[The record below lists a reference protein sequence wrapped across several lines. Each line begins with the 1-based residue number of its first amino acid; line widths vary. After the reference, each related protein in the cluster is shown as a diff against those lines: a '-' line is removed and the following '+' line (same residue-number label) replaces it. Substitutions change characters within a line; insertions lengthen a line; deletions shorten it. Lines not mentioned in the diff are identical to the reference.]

1 MKINKKILC
10 ALVLAPAT
18 LLASCGG
25 NTDNGG
31 VDWSTLSGT
40 YDITMWVS
48 ETEGVKES
56 FTNQVKAF
64 EKLHEKDNIKINLSI
79 EGVSEKD
86 SATQMLTD
94 VEAGAD
100 IFCFAQDQFSRL
112 VQGGALNKLGNSATQ
127 FVKENNTADSVN
139 AVTSGNAVYA
149 YPLTADNGYFMYY
162 DKRIIK
168 EADVDDLGKL
178 IQDCEDAGK
187 KFSFEMGTSAWYLAS
202 FFFGAGCHSNWSTSA
217 DGTFTAVDDDWNS
230 DKGVIAAR
238 GIQQLVQST
247 AHNSSSDAADFSAA
261 TPSAILVSGTWA
273 YNSVKTV
280 LGDNMGVADLPSYT
294 VDGKSYH
301 LGSFSGYKLMGVKPQ
316 TDAKKAAIANQLAQY
331 LTNADNQTSRAEE
344 FGWGPSNKVAV
355 ESDIVKNN
363 PALAALAQQNA
374 YATPQGQ
381 IHGSWWDIAKVIG
394 DSLKTATKDDV
405 TAIKAVLKT
414 YEDAIKNVLTLTP
427 EVLRAFTVIGSMG
440 GDGWK
445 TDIAMTEA
453 PENTWTSGPITF
465 AANDE
470 FKVRQG
476 LSWDVAFGDADGQNF
491 KVTEAC
497 TKKVQLVTTIGE
509 DGKVASGV
517 VSLID

>member
-10 ALVLAPAT
+10 AFVLAPAT

-25 NTDNGG
+25 QGG
-31 VDWSTLSGT
+31 SSESGNNALAGT

-48 ETEGVKES
+48 ETQGVKES

-64 EKLHEKDNIKINLSI
+64 EKLHEKDNIKINLTI
-79 EGVSEKD
+79 EGVTEKE

-139 AVTSGNAVYA
+139 AATSGNAVYA

-162 DKRIIK
+162 DKRVIK

-178 IQDCEDAGK
+178 IQDCEEAGK
-187 KFSFEMGTSAWYLAS
+187 KFSFEMGTSAWYLSS
-202 FFFGAGCHSNWSTSA
+202 FFLGAGCHSTWSTNT
-217 DGTFTAVDDDWNS
+217 DGQFTAVDDDWNS

-247 AHNSSSDAADFSAA
+247 AHYSSSDTADFSAG
-261 TPSAILVSGTWA
+261 TPSAVLVSGTWA
-273 YNSVKTV
+273 YNDVKAV
-280 LGDNMGVADLPSYT
+280 LGDNMGVTDLPSYT

-331 LTNADNQTSRAEE
+331 LTNADSQKSRAEE
-344 FGWGPSNKVAV
+344 FGWGPSNKAAV
-355 ESDIVKNN
+355 ESDVVKNN

-381 IHGSWWDIAKVIG
+381 IHGSWWDIAKVIA

-405 TAIKAVLKT
+405 TAIKAILKT
-414 YEDAIKNVLTLTP
+414 YEDAVKNVLTLTP
-427 EVLRAFTVIGSMG
+427 EVLRAFTVIGSMN
-440 GDGWK
+440 GDNWQ

-453 PENTWTSGPITF
+453 PENTWTSAPINF
-465 AANDE
+465 IAGDS
-470 FKVRQG
+470 FKCRQG
-476 LSWDVAFGDADGQNF
+476 LAWDVAYGGADGNNF
-491 KVTEAC
+491 TVTEAC
-497 TKKVQLVTTIGE
+497 TKKVQLVTTIGA